1 MEYIKKKSIHQLAIE
16 RTEEIRRWVNLA
28 AENAY
33 KESELKATLSP
44 RIAEILKGKKL
55 WLLDSLIRASGHED
69 LNLVEDIKRGFD
81 LTGSLP
87 RSGVFSHKFRPASM
101 TCKDLR
107 KVSDLGREALL
118 GTVQSAGDSEIDR
131 GLFEATVK
139 EVEKGFIE
147 GPVGRESL
155 PAGSTLTKRFPVKQ
169 KNKVRPIDDYKASL
183 VNYAVTQTEGVT
195 IHTIDHIAAM
205 TAWWMRSGALT
216 PEDALVA
223 KCWDLSD
230 AYKQVPL
237 SDEAF
242 ELDSYLA
249 VFDPGTSSAKIFKQR
264 VLPFGSVA
272 SVTAFLR
279 VSLALWKIGSSLLH
293 LMWSVYFDDFL
304 CLARG
309 SESRHV
315 DFCVST
321 LFSLL
326 GWKVSEHKLLDFDT
340 ICKVLGVQLD
350 LRQSGSGICFVTNTA
365 ERVEELVAEIDEAMK
380 SNLLPRRNG
389 EKLRGRL
396 QFASSQMFGRRFRRL
411 LKVLSNHV
419 TAGRQTLSDRTHEC
433 LSEIRGLLLKNAPR
447 KVESLQAEVVHIYV
461 DASFDRT
468 STVAS
473 GAWW

>member
-1 MEYIKKKSIHQLAIE
+1 
-16 RTEEIRRWVNLA
+16 
-28 AENAY
+28 
-33 KESELKATLSP
+33 
-44 RIAEILKGKKL
+44 
-55 WLLDSLIRASGHED
+55 
-69 LNLVEDIKRGFD
+69 
-81 LTGSLP
+81 
-87 RSGVFSHKFRPASM
+87 M

-118 GTVQSAGDSEIDR
+118 GTVQSSGDSEIDR

-147 GPVGRESL
+147 GPVERESL

-183 VNYAVTQTEGVT
+183 VNYAVTQTEGVS

-205 TAWWMRSGALT
+205 TSWWMRSGALT
-216 PEDALVA
+216 PDDALVA

-237 SDEAF
+237 
-242 ELDSYLA
+242 
-249 VFDPGTSSAKIFKQR
+249 
-264 VLPFGSVA
+264 
-272 SVTAFLR
+272 
-279 VSLALWKIGSSLLH
+279 
-293 LMWSVYFDDFL
+293 
-304 CLARG
+304 
-309 SESRHV
+309 HV

-350 LRQSGSGICFVTNTA
+350 SGSGICFVTNTA
-365 ERVEELVAEIDEAMK
+365 ERVEELVAEINEAIK
-380 SNLLPRRNG
+380 SNSHPRRDG

-419 TAGRQTLSDRTHEC
+419 TAGRQTLSSRTREC
-433 LSEIRGLLLKNAPR
+433 LSEIRSLLLKNAPR
-447 KVESLQAEVVHIYV
+447 KIESLQAEVVHIYV
-461 DASFDRT
+461 DASFDREKYSGLGGMVVDMSKKT
-468 STVAS
+468 LFFFGEAVDNDTLDEIMSKGQKTVIQELEMMAVLAAVKS
-473 GAWW
+473 WHSFLKSRKVVLFTDSESVRCSFLKTWSANDNSDDMISVIFEVEEGFDIPLWIERVPSQSNPSDVLSREVVSVFEGAERVRVNVREIWKSLVK

>member
-1 MEYIKKKSIHQLAIE
+1 
-16 RTEEIRRWVNLA
+16 
-28 AENAY
+28 
-33 KESELKATLSP
+33 
-44 RIAEILKGKKL
+44 
-55 WLLDSLIRASGHED
+55 
-69 LNLVEDIKRGFD
+69 
-81 LTGSLP
+81 
-87 RSGVFSHKFRPASM
+87 M

-118 GTVQSAGDSEIDR
+118 GTVQSAGDSDIDR

-279 VSLALWKIGSSLLH
+279 VSLALWKI
-293 LMWSVYFDDFL
+293 
-304 CLARG
+304 
-309 SESRHV
+309 
-315 DFCVST
+315 
-321 LFSLL
+321 
-326 GWKVSEHKLLDFDT
+326 
-340 ICKVLGVQLD
+340 
-350 LRQSGSGICFVTNTA
+350 
-365 ERVEELVAEIDEAMK
+365 
-380 SNLLPRRNG
+380 
-389 EKLRGRL
+389 
-396 QFASSQMFGRRFRRL
+396 
-411 LKVLSNHV
+411 
-419 TAGRQTLSDRTHEC
+419 
-433 LSEIRGLLLKNAPR
+433 
-447 KVESLQAEVVHIYV
+447 
-461 DASFDRT
+461 
-468 STVAS
+468 
-473 GAWW
+473 

>member
-28 AENAY
+28 A
-33 KESELKATLSP
+33 
-44 RIAEILKGKKL
+44 
-55 WLLDSLIRASGHED
+55 GHED

-155 PAGSTLTKRFPVKQ
+155 PAGSTLTKRFPVKE

-216 PEDALVA
+216 PEVALVA

-279 VSLALWKIGSSLLH
+279 VSLALWKIGSSLL
-293 LMWSVYFDDFL
+293 WSVYFDDFL

-315 DFCVST
+315 DLTVST

-326 GWKVSEHKLLDFDT
+326 GS
-340 ICKVLGVQLD
+340 
-350 LRQSGSGICFVTNTA
+350 
-365 ERVEELVAEIDEAMK
+365 
-380 SNLLPRRNG
+380 
-389 EKLRGRL
+389 
-396 QFASSQMFGRRFRRL
+396 
-411 LKVLSNHV
+411 
-419 TAGRQTLSDRTHEC
+419 
-433 LSEIRGLLLKNAPR
+433 
-447 KVESLQAEVVHIYV
+447 
-461 DASFDRT
+461 
-468 STVAS
+468 
-473 GAWW
+473 

>member
-1 MEYIKKKSIHQLAIE
+1 
-16 RTEEIRRWVNLA
+16 
-28 AENAY
+28 
-33 KESELKATLSP
+33 
-44 RIAEILKGKKL
+44 
-55 WLLDSLIRASGHED
+55 
-69 LNLVEDIKRGFD
+69 
-81 LTGSLP
+81 
-87 RSGVFSHKFRPASM
+87 
-101 TCKDLR
+101 
-107 KVSDLGREALL
+107 
-118 GTVQSAGDSEIDR
+118 
-131 GLFEATVK
+131 
-139 EVEKGFIE
+139 
-147 GPVGRESL
+147 
-155 PAGSTLTKRFPVKQ
+155 
-169 KNKVRPIDDYKASL
+169 
-183 VNYAVTQTEGVT
+183 
-195 IHTIDHIAAM
+195 
-205 TAWWMRSGALT
+205 MRSGALT

-340 ICKVLGVQLD
+340 ICKVLEVQLD

-380 SNLLPRRNG
+380 SNLLPRRDG

-419 TAGRQTLSDRTHEC
+419 TAGRQTLSDRTHDC

-461 DASFDRT
+461 DASFDRDKYSGLGGMVVDMSKKT
-468 STVAS
+468 LFFFSEAVDNDTLDEIMAKGQKTVTQELEMTAVLAAVKS
-473 GAWW
+473 WHSFLKSRKVVLFTDSESVRGSFLKTWSANDHSDDMISVIFEVEEGFDIPLWIERVPSQSNPSDVLSREVVAVFEGAERVRVNPREIWKSLVK

>member
-1 MEYIKKKSIHQLAIE
+1 M
-16 RTEEIRRWVNLA
+16 
-28 AENAY
+28 
-33 KESELKATLSP
+33 
-44 RIAEILKGKKL
+44 
-55 WLLDSLIRASGHED
+55 
-69 LNLVEDIKRGFD
+69 
-81 LTGSLP
+81 
-87 RSGVFSHKFRPASM
+87 
-101 TCKDLR
+101 
-107 KVSDLGREALL
+107 
-118 GTVQSAGDSEIDR
+118 
-131 GLFEATVK
+131 
-139 EVEKGFIE
+139 
-147 GPVGRESL
+147 
-155 PAGSTLTKRFPVKQ
+155 
-169 KNKVRPIDDYKASL
+169 
-183 VNYAVTQTEGVT
+183 T

-365 ERVEELVAEIDEAMK
+365 ERVEELVAEIDEAIK
-380 SNLLPRRNG
+380 SNLLPRRDG

-396 QFASSQMFGRRFRRL
+396 QFASSQIAEGP
-411 LKVLSNHV
+411 LKPCH
-419 TAGRQTLSDRTHEC
+419 GW
-433 LSEIRGLLLKNAPR
+433 
-447 KVESLQAEVVHIYV
+447 QADSV
-461 DASFDRT
+461 
-468 STVAS
+468 
-473 GAWW
+473 

>member
-1 MEYIKKKSIHQLAIE
+1 M
-16 RTEEIRRWVNLA
+16 
-28 AENAY
+28 
-33 KESELKATLSP
+33 
-44 RIAEILKGKKL
+44 
-55 WLLDSLIRASGHED
+55 
-69 LNLVEDIKRGFD
+69 
-81 LTGSLP
+81 
-87 RSGVFSHKFRPASM
+87 
-101 TCKDLR
+101 
-107 KVSDLGREALL
+107 
-118 GTVQSAGDSEIDR
+118 
-131 GLFEATVK
+131 
-139 EVEKGFIE
+139 
-147 GPVGRESL
+147 
-155 PAGSTLTKRFPVKQ
+155 
-169 KNKVRPIDDYKASL
+169 
-183 VNYAVTQTEGVT
+183 T

-205 TAWWMRSGALT
+205 TAWWMRSGTLT

-242 ELDSYLA
+242 DLDSYLA

-304 CLARG
+304 CLARS
-309 SESRHV
+309 SEPRHV

-326 GWKVSEHKLLDFDT
+326 GCNFDT
-340 ICKVLGVQLD
+340 VCKVLKVQLD
-350 LRQSGSGICFVTNTA
+350 LRQSGSGTCFVTNTA
-365 ERVEELVAEIDEAMK
+365 ERVEELVAEIDDAMK
-380 SNLLPRRNG
+380 SNLLPQRNG

-396 QFASSQMFGRRFRRL
+396 QFASSQTFGRRFRRL

-433 LSEIRGLLLKNAPR
+433 LSEIRSLLLENAPR

-461 DASFDRT
+461 DASFDREKYSGLGGMVVDMLKKT
-468 STVAS
+468 LFFFSEAVDDDTLNEIMSKGQKTVIQELEMMAVLAAVKS
-473 GAWW
+473 WHSFLKSRKVVLFTDSESVRGSFLKTWSANDNSDDMISVIFEVEEGFDIPLWIERVPSQSNPSDVLSREVVAVFEGAERVRVNPREIWKSLVK